1 MAGLTSVGVAAA
13 NNAQIALLTT
23 QHNIANANTPG
34 FNRQEAIQTTNFAQ
48 GTGSGFIGQGAQV
61 ETISRVYSDFLNN
74 QVLSA
79 SAQAQFSDAFLAQVS
94 QIDNALADS
103 TAGLSPA
110 LQDFFSG
117 ANSVAANPTSAAA
130 RQSLLSGAETLVAR
144 FQSLSGRLDELRN
157 GVNTQLQAQLTDINS
172 YSAQIADLNQKINEA
187 QSFNNQPPNDLLDQ
201 RDQAIAKLNEI
212 VKVSIAK
219 QTNGSYNVYIGTGQ
233 ALVTGSKAATLALRD
248 DPTDPSTKN
257 VNYAFGNSFV
267 PIPELS
273 LESGGALGGLL
284 SFRRTSL
291 ETAQNSL
298 GRLALGLAQSFNDQH
313 RLGQDL
319 NGVLGGNFFSIDT
332 STSPLINGPI
342 NTPQS
347 SAGSL
352 AFTAT
357 GINAGKLT
365 TSNYLVSYNGTD
377 FTLTDTTTGVATPG
391 LNEANL
397 LLALSDVGLTLT
409 TNSSAIPPGT
419 PNPGDRFLILPTRNG
434 ARDISVALTDP
445 STIAVAAPIR
455 TAANTA
461 NTGTASVS
469 SGSVTSAYLATPL
482 TASKSLTFN
491 SGPPASFSVSPA
503 ASGPIT
509 VTIGTSA
516 PTTYTNSSFN
526 YTSGSVVTIDGIQF
540 TISGTPS
547 ASDQFSID
555 RNTNGIGDNRN
566 AVALAALQ
574 QNNTLANNAAGTP
587 TTSYQGAYAQLVST
601 IGNDTRRTSNNSAAQ
616 QALLS
621 STTQSQQSLSGV
633 NLDEE
638 AANLLRF
645 QQAYQAAAKI
655 IQTSST
661 LFDTILNIK

>member
-48 GTGSGFIGQGAQV
+48 GTGSGFIGQGAQI
-61 ETISRVYSDFLNN
+61 ETISRVYSDFLNG

-117 ANSVAANPTSAAA
+117 ANTVAANPTSAAS
-130 RQSLLSGAETLVAR
+130 RQSLLSGSETLVAR

-291 ETAQNSL
+291 DTAQNSL

-319 NGVLGGNFFSIDT
+319 NGALGGNFFNIAA
-332 STSPLINGPI
+332 TSPQINGNAN
-342 NTPQS
+342 NT
-347 SAGSL
+347 GSL

-365 TSNYLVSYNGTD
+365 TSNYLVSFDGTNYS
-377 FTLTDTTTGVATPG
+377 LTDSVTNTTTSG
-391 LNEANL
+391 LTNAQL
-397 LLALSDVGLTLT
+397 LTALSNVGITLT
-409 TNSSAIPPGT
+409 TSGT
-419 PNPGDRFLILPTRNG
+419 PAAGDRFLILPTRNG

-455 TAANTA
+455 SAANTA
-461 NTGTASVS
+461 NTGTATVSPGSVDTTNQPPLNANLQAAVTITFTAAGTFDVSGTGTGNPTGVSYTAGGNISYNGWTIQINGTPAAGDVFTVS
-469 SGSVTSAYLATPL
+469 S
-482 TASKSLTFN
+482 
-491 SGPPASFSVSPA
+491 
-503 ASGPIT
+503 
-509 VTIGTSA
+509 
-516 PTTYTNSSFN
+516 
-526 YTSGSVVTIDGIQF
+526 
-540 TISGTPS
+540 
-547 ASDQFSID
+547 
-555 RNTNGIGDNRN
+555 NTGGIGDNRN

-574 QNNTLANNAAGTP
+574 QKQHLGQQCRRH
-587 TTSYQGAYAQLVST
+587 SYGQLPRCLRA
-601 IGNDTRRTSNNSAAQ
+601 IGQHHR
-616 QALLS
+616 
-621 STTQSQQSLSGV
+621 
-633 NLDEE
+633 
-638 AANLLRF
+638 
-645 QQAYQAAAKI
+645 
-655 IQTSST
+655 
-661 LFDTILNIK
+661 